1 MMRKIAHFLFM
12 LMLAGCAAKTPRF
25 EEKLAEQ
32 TAVAFFK
39 KLSLGHYADADALY
53 AGNYEPLI
61 SLSPVTAPDD
71 HTGLWKNACE
81 ISGLQCLPIDRIIS
95 TERYAVTEQNPLDAF
110 KITVEFKDR
119 TGKVF
124 VLGSCC
130 GATEDEMP
138 PTSQFIVDVIERD
151 GNYFVTSLPVFV
163 P

>member
-1 MMRKIAHFLFM
+1 MLRKIALALLM
-12 LMLAGCAAKTPRF
+12 LVLAGCAAKMPRF

-39 KLSLGHYADADALY
+39 NLSIGKYTEADALY

-61 SLSPVTAPDD
+61 SLSSTAAPDD
-71 HTGLWKNACE
+71 HAGLWQNACE

-95 TERYAVTEQNPLDAF
+95 TERYPVTERNPEDAF

-119 TGKVF
+119 SGKLY
-124 VLGSCC
+124 VLGPCC
-130 GATEDEMP
+130 GATVEEMP
-138 PTSQFIVDVIERD
+138 PTSEFIVDVIERD
-151 GNYFVTSLPVFV
+151 GEYFVTSLPVFQ